1 MANNLMLN
9 VNPETFNLD
18 VFVNALASNFRG
30 RGYTVTAINMNGSYM
45 LTFEKG
51 IGGINTVLGLGESI
65 KATCMFVNGML
76 TVNFSDE
83 EWTSK
88 IIGIVVGWFLCL
100 IPFITGIIGVTR
112 QLQLPKT
119 ITSDATMIASTM

>member
-18 VFVNALASNFRG
+18 AFANILANNFRG
-30 RGYTVTAINMNGSYM
+30 RGYTVTAVNMNGSYM

-51 IGGINTVLGLGESI
+51 IGGINTILGLGESI
-65 KATCMFVNGML
+65 KATCMCMNGML
-76 TVNFSDE
+76 TINFSDE

-119 ITSDATMIASTM
+119 ITNDATMIASTM